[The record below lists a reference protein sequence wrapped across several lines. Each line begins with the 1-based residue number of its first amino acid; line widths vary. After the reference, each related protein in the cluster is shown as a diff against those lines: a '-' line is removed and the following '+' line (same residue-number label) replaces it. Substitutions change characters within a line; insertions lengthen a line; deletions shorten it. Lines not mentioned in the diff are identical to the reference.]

1 MNNEETSFIQDLL
14 KSIHI
19 SLTELQKV
27 EPNGRAYEDYLS
39 RLEYLAQDLNR
50 ELNQAKRWASF
61 KD

>member
-27 EPNGRAYEDYLS
+27 EPNGRAYGDYLS